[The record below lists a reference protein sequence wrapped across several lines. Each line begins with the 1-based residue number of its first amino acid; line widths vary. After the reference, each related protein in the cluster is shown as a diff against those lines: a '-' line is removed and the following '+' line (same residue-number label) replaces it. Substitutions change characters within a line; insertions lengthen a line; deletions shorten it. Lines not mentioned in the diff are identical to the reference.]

1 MKTVPTLLF
10 EKVNVKNGS
19 ADPLFRV
26 LADQAGAYTSW
37 NFYKYL
43 IDCDGNVVDYY
54 TSVTSP
60 ESDKVVS
67 AIEKL
72 L

>member
-1 MKTVPTLLF
+1 VELL
-10 EKVNVKNGS
+10 
-19 ADPLFRV
+19 
-26 LADQAGAYTSW
+26 Q
-37 NFYKYL
+37 YL
-43 IDCDGNVVDYY
+43 IDRDGNVVDYY

-60 ESDKVVS
+60 ESSKIVS